1 MTEVTFIQDYYAAGR
16 LQMPEGAK
24 RTIYPGEVIPIEDG
38 FLDMYELYGLEKR
51 GIVTLNDL

>member
-16 LQMPEGAK
+16 LQMPKGAI
-24 RTIYPGEVIPIEDG
+24 RTVYPGEVLHIEDG
-38 FLDMYELYGLEKR
+38 FLDLYELYGLEKR